1 MRVQKSK
8 IGADPVKYYA
18 SLIGMEKHESCLKK
32 QANAIPIMTGIVLY
46 RQLPKNKQSQILKQI
61 LGLSDNQLKASLY
74 GLVSQVVANPYWFS
88 WSLSDSELREF
99 FDTNKGVTDAL
110 KVVGLDITVPL
121 TVAGVAA
128 FLYSANE
135 KGLIGAAQKASV
147 QLKKTVTSSPVAQ
160 VGMKMGLTKQA
171 ASRASAI
178 LVVMVTVIAYQT
190 NSNAKDAQKEL
201 LRRGLL
207 KADDL

>member
-99 FDTNKGVTDAL
+99 FETNKGVTDAL

>member
-32 QANAIPIMTGIVLY
+32 QVNAIPIMTGIVLY

-99 FDTNKGVTDAL
+99 FETNKGVTDAL

-171 ASRASAI
+171 ASLASAI

-190 NSNAKDAQKEL
+190 NSNTKDAQKEL

>member
-1 MRVQKSK
+1 MRVQQSK
-8 IGADPVKYYA
+8 IGTDPVKYYA
-18 SLIGMEKHESCLKK
+18 SLIGMEKHESRLKK
-32 QANAIPIMTGIVLY
+32 QTNAIPIMTGIVLY

-61 LGLSDNQLKASLY
+61 LDMSDNQLKASLY
-74 GLVSQVVANPYWFS
+74 GLVSQVVASPYWFS

-110 KVVGLDITVPL
+110 KVVGLDITIPL

-135 KGLIGAAQKASV
+135 KGVIGASQKASE

-160 VGMKMGLTKQA
+160 VGMKMGLTKQQHHEHLQFWLLWLLLLHTK
-171 ASRASAI
+171 R
-178 LVVMVTVIAYQT
+178 VQM
-190 NSNAKDAQKEL
+190 QKM
-201 LRRGLL
+201 L
-207 KADDL
+207 KKSCYAEVC

>member
-1 MRVQKSK
+1 MRVQQSK

-18 SLIGMEKHESCLKK
+18 SLIGMEKHESRLKK

-61 LGLSDNQLKASLY
+61 LGMSDNQLKASLY
-74 GLVSQVVANPYWFS
+74 RLVSQVVANPYWFS

-110 KVVGLDITVPL
+110 KVVGLDITIPL

-135 KGLIGAAQKASV
+135 KGSLG
-147 QLKKTVTSSPVAQ
+147 LHKKPLS
-160 VGMKMGLTKQA
+160 
-171 ASRASAI
+171 
-178 LVVMVTVIAYQT
+178 
-190 NSNAKDAQKEL
+190 NSKKRL
-201 LRRGLL
+201 PRRQ
-207 KADDL
+207 

>member
-1 MRVQKSK
+1 MRVQQSK
-8 IGADPVKYYA
+8 IGTDPVKYYA
-18 SLIGMEKHESCLKK
+18 SLIGMEKHESRLKK
-32 QANAIPIMTGIVLY
+32 QTNAIPIMTGIVLY

-61 LGLSDNQLKASLY
+61 LDMSDNQLKAS
-74 GLVSQVVANPYWFS
+74 
-88 WSLSDSELREF
+88 E
-99 FDTNKGVTDAL
+99 
-110 KVVGLDITVPL
+110 
-121 TVAGVAA
+121 
-128 FLYSANE
+128 
-135 KGLIGAAQKASV
+135 

-160 VGMKMGLTKQA
+160 VGMKMGLTKQT

-190 NSNAKDAQKEL
+190 SSNAKDAQKEL

>member
-1 MRVQKSK
+1 MRVQQSK

-18 SLIGMEKHESCLKK
+18 SLIGMEKHESRLKK

-61 LGLSDNQLKASLY
+61 LGMSDNQLKASLY

-110 KVVGLDITVPL
+110 KVVGLDITIPL

-135 KGLIGAAQKASV
+135 KGIIGASQKASE

-190 NSNAKDAQKEL
+190 SSNAKDAQKEL